1 MVSPTSQ
8 GSDRVRAQLQGPP
21 QALPAQ
27 PVQHPEG
34 VHAAT
39 PGVAWPGGH
48 PHGMRGAYGAMPA
61 AEASHAGGGA
71 GWGAPPPD
79 VAGVAAAPEAMP
91 FDMLSFPAGLIP
103 KLVKHS
109 LKCGTC
115 QPRPLVATIE
125 SQCCTILHWT
135 TSSCCWPHLQCKMTQ
150 PSHSVASMHSICNA
164 CAQCEI
170 EIFCCR
176 YEKEYTPLLPEDIEK
191 EPPPRRPQRDGYLQ
205 SRLSRFYAEVAQYQP
220 GVDRAAYEA
229 KLHALGGG
237 LLPPPPEQCAATRC
251 CICIAVVCATAVHA
265 VGTST
270 RILIRRALATWR
282 NSVNVS
288 WSDWQA

>member
-1 MVSPTSQ
+1 
-8 GSDRVRAQLQGPP
+8 
-21 QALPAQ
+21 
-27 PVQHPEG
+27 
-34 VHAAT
+34 
-39 PGVAWPGGH
+39 
-48 PHGMRGAYGAMPA
+48 MRGAYGAMPA

-170 EIFCCR
+170 EIFLLQVR
-176 YEKEYTPLLPEDIEK
+176 EGVYT
-191 EPPPRRPQRDGYLQ
+191 
-205 SRLSRFYAEVAQYQP
+205 F
-220 GVDRAAYEA
+220 AARGHRE
-229 KLHALGGG
+229 G
-237 LLPPPPEQCAATRC
+237 
-251 CICIAVVCATAVHA
+251 ATAAAAAARRLPA
-265 VGTST
+265 VPPQPF
-270 RILIRRALATWR
+270 LRRGCAIPTWR
-282 NSVNVS
+282 
-288 WSDWQA
+288 